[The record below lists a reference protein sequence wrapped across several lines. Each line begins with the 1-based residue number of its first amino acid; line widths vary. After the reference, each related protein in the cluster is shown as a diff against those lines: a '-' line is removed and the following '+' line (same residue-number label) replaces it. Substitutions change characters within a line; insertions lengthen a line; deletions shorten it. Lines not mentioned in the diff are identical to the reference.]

1 MVDGEWEGISL
12 IANVMFWFNLSL
24 AEILK
29 DRLKDEED
37 RKNIAS
43 PSFRQINKFMLLVLK
58 DKTMAADL
66 DLVII

>member
-1 MVDGEWEGISL
+1 MVNEKVFHL
-12 IANVMFWFNLSL
+12 FWFKLSL

-29 DRLKDEED
+29 GRLKDEED

-43 PSFRQINKFMLLVLK
+43 PSFRPINKFMLLVLK